1 MHLQQDGLT
10 NLLAI
15 LLIAVHDPLLATF
28 TPLPLPPGT
37 ALSLSS
43 HLTPSDPASGHGNS
57 HATSCASPHPDPLL
71 ETLRPLVVL
80 VIHVSLANLPN
91 N

>member
-10 NLLAI
+10 TLPAI
-15 LLIAVHDPLLATF
+15 LLITVHDPLLATF
-28 TPLPLPPGT
+28 TPLPRPPGT
-37 ALSLSS
+37 ALALSS
-43 HLTPSDPASGHGNS
+43 HLTPSKPASDHGNS

-71 ETLRPLVVL
+71 ETLPPLVVP